1 MDRPVPNPC
10 WHPYD
15 SRMATIST
23 HVDPTQVDLGQIIE
37 RSGELTDLIAS
48 TWQSTQTPDEPRS
61 RAAEGLSSLVIE
73 HAVSIQSLMCACPTS
88 AIALVRPQFEGLV
101 RAVWAKHAASDLD
114 LDRLLAPLGIQSQQ
128 AAKKLPGVPE
138 MLACLEKSGPRGAAA
153 LLARARLRLGDGLN
167 SYIHGGIHP
176 LARRRDGYPI
186 RFLVDMQK
194 NSNALSILTLI
205 VLSEISLD
213 PEVPELM
220 AVLHQ
225 EFEDVLPELEPF
237 EVPAA

>member
-1 MDRPVPNPC
+1 MTTNPTNVEPTPN
-10 WHPYD
+10 
-15 SRMATIST
+15 
-23 HVDPTQVDLGQIIE
+23 DLGHIIE

-48 TWQSTQTPDEPRS
+48 AWQSTQTPDEPRS
-61 RAAEGLSSLVIE
+61 RAAEGLCSLVIE
-73 HAVSIQSLMCACPTS
+73 HAVSIQSLIDACPTS
-88 AIALVRPQFEGLV
+88 AIALVRPQFESLV
-101 RAVWAKHAASDLD
+101 RGAWAKHAASNVD

-138 MLACLEKSGPRGAAA
+138 MLASLEKSGPRGAAA

-176 LARRRDGYPI
+176 FARRRDGYPI

-194 NSNALSILTLI
+194 NSNAISILTLI
-205 VLSEISLD
+205 VLAQISLD
-213 PEVPELM
+213 PQVPNFIS
-220 AVLHQ
+220 ALHQ
-225 EFEDVLPELEPF
+225 EFYDVLPELEPF

>member
-1 MDRPVPNPC
+1 MTTKPTNVE
-10 WHPYD
+10 
-15 SRMATIST
+15 ST
-23 HVDPTQVDLGQIIE
+23 LIDLGQIIL

-48 TWQSTQTPDEPRS
+48 AWQSTQTPDEPRS
-61 RAAEGLSSLVIE
+61 RAAEGLCLLVIE
-73 HAVSIQSLMCACPTS
+73 HAMSIQSLIDACPTS
-88 AIALVRPQFEGLV
+88 AISLVRPQFEGLV
-101 RAVWAKHAASDLD
+101 RAVWAKHAASDVD

-138 MLACLEKSGPRGAAA
+138 MISCLEKSGPRGAAA

-176 LARRRDGYPI
+176 FARMRDGYPI

-205 VLSEISLD
+205 VLGEISLD
-213 PEVPELM
+213 PEVPEFI

-225 EFEDVLPELEPF
+225 EFDDVLPELEPF

>member
-1 MDRPVPNPC
+1 
-10 WHPYD
+10 
-15 SRMATIST
+15 MAIKST
-23 HVDPTQVDLGQIIE
+23 NVDPTQIDLDQVIG

-48 TWQSTQTPDEPRS
+48 AWQFTQTSDEPES
-61 RAAEGLSSLVIE
+61 RAAEGLCSLVIE
-73 HAVSIQSLMCACPTS
+73 HAMSIQLLMGAFPTS

-101 RAVWAKHAASDLD
+101 RAVWAKHAASDSD
-114 LDRLLAPLGIQSQQ
+114 LDRLLAPLDIQSQQ

-176 LARRRDGYPI
+176 FARKCEGYPV
-186 RFLVDMQK
+186 RFLIDMQK

-205 VLSEISLD
+205 VLGEISLD